1 MDRLKGKV
9 AIVSGGATGIGA
21 ATVRL
26 FAAEGASVGIID
38 RNGSGSDH
46 GLNKETLIEEAKR
59 AGFKLKE
66 EFDFV
71 KPDGMD
77 YFLVFQ

>member
-1 MDRLKGKV
+1 MKNLK
-9 AIVSGGATGIGA
+9 TGLGSDA
-21 ATVRL
+21 L
-26 FAAEGASVGIID
+26 VGVID
-38 RNGSGSDH
+38 RNGDGGDH
-46 GLNKETLIEEAKR
+46 GIQKESIVEEAGR

-77 YFLVFQ
+77 YFLVFQLQK